1 MHRAMLLVNHD
12 GEKAKEKSLLHSE
25 RPFPKKQDL
34 LISSNPH
41 DYGNRYACNWV
52 TDPHHLLLREIWQ
65 ENRAPEMEA
74 S

>member
-1 MHRAMLLVNHD
+1 MLLVNHD
-12 GEKAKEKSLLHSE
+12 GEKAKEKSLLHSVLSQ
-25 RPFPKKQDL
+25 RNKTIII
-34 LISSNPH
+34 ISSNPH